1 MGPWGLGWQK
11 EDRKDELM
19 DYVELFL
26 LSMRAVTGLKIISDT
41 IAWQRE
47 HNYDGSAF
55 CVTLGPIW
63 VGSEALFLMELAS
76 EPSKMKIVLGDEVR
90 GKVAD
95 LILMTSGLSRIIDD
109 AF

>member
-1 MGPWGLGWQK
+1 
-11 EDRKDELM
+11 M

-55 CVTLGPIW
+55 CVTLVPIFEFGPFGW
-63 VGSEALFLMELAS
+63 ARKRFFLMELAI
-76 EPSKMKIVLGDEVR
+76 EPSKMK
-90 GKVAD
+90 
-95 LILMTSGLSRIIDD
+95 
-109 AF
+109 